1 MPKVLRIMNRLSV
14 GGPIHHVG
22 YLTRYLNDDYETLL
36 LVGNFE
42 KGESDGSYILERMG
56 VAYTKIPSLER
67 SLNPLKDIQAFR
79 QLRKIIRDY
88 KPDIVHT
95 HAAKS
100 GFLGRM
106 AAVVEGVP
114 VIVHTFHGHVFHSY
128 FNKTVTSFFLIIEK
142 YLAKKSSATIA
153 ISELQKND
161 LVNTYKIA
169 PADKVPVIPLGFDL
183 SRFAENQEE
192 NRELF
197 RNKFYVEE
205 DVLAI
210 GIVGRLTK
218 IKNQTMFLK
227 VATQMLATSTKKLK
241 FFIIG
246 DGSDMEMLK
255 NTCKNLGLRFSCRD
269 TLHTIK
275 YDYDVMFTSMIK
287 RMEVGYAG
295 LDILTLTSLNEGTP
309 VTLIEGQAS
318 NKPIISTDVGAVRD
332 AVLPGKTALLS
343 PSNNEEAFCKNL
355 LAVIENDDLRKK
367 LSLEGGFI
375 YKKFDY
381 KRLINEMRT
390 LYNQLLKMKNKVVL
404 N

>member
-1 MPKVLRIMNRLSV
+1 MPRVLRIMNRLSV
-14 GGPIHHVG
+14 GGPIHHVA
-22 YLTRYLNDDYETLL
+22 YLTRFLNEDYETLL
-36 LVGNFE
+36 LVGNLE

-56 VAYTKIPSLER
+56 VAYTKIPNLER
-67 SLNPLKDIQAFR
+67 SLNPIKDIRAFR
-79 QLRKIIRDY
+79 QLRKIIREY

-100 GFLGRM
+100 GFLGRL
-106 AAVVEGVP
+106 AAVIEGVP

-128 FNKTVTSFFLIIEK
+128 FNKTITSFFLSIEK
-142 YLAKKSSATIA
+142 YLAKKSSVTIA

-161 LVNTYKIA
+161 LVNIYKIA
-169 PADKVPVIPLGFDL
+169 PAEKVPVIPLGFDL
-183 SRFAENQEE
+183 SRYAENQEE
-192 NRELF
+192 NRLLF

-205 DVLAI
+205 DIMAI

-218 IKNQTMFLK
+218 IKNQAMFLK
-227 VATQMLATSTKKLK
+227 AAKQMMETSTKKLK
-241 FFIIG
+241 FFVIG

-255 NTCKNLGLRFSCRD
+255 NTCNHLGLRFSCRD
-269 TLHTIK
+269 SLHTIK

-287 RMEVGYAG
+287 KMEVGYAG

-318 NKPIISTDVGAVRD
+318 SKPIVTTDVGAVKD

-343 PSNNEEAFCKNL
+343 PSNNLPAFCKNL

-367 LSLEGGFI
+367 LSEEGGFI

-381 KRLINEMRT
+381 KRLILEMRT
-390 LYNQLLKMKNKVVL
+390 LYNQLLKKEKKVIL